1 MEYNK
6 NKKEVV
12 GFFDSGVGGLSVMKE
27 AIKLMPNEN
36 FLYFGD
42 SKNAPYGVKDTDEVK
57 KLTFKAVDYLISNGA
72 KAVVIACNTA
82 TSVSASDLREVYKDI
97 PIIGIEPALKPAVEM
112 NKGGKIVV
120 MATTVTLSE
129 KKFQN
134 LIDKYRKKID
144 IIPLPCP
151 GLMEFVE
158 RGELEGEALHNFLKK
173 KFNTIDTD
181 LNSIESIVLGCTHY
195 PFVEHEIKKIV
206 GEKVQIID
214 GSYGTSKE
222 LKRRLKEIGKFN
234 NRQEKGNIT
243 IHNSINDYK
252 IIDLCYKL
260 LK

>member
-1 MEYNK
+1 MEFNE
-6 NKKEVV
+6 NEKEVI

-27 AIKLMPNEN
+27 AIKLMPYEN

-42 SKNAPYGVKDTDEVK
+42 SKNAPYGVKSIEEVK
-57 KLTFKAVDYLISNGA
+57 KLTFNAVDYLILKGA

-82 TSVSASDLREVYKDI
+82 TSVAANELRKMYKEV

-112 NKGGKIVV
+112 NKGGKIII
-120 MATTVTLSE
+120 MATNVTLAE
-129 KKFQN
+129 KKFKN
-134 LIDKYRKKID
+134 LMEKYGENTD

-158 RGELEGEALHNFLKK
+158 RGELKGENLYNFLKD
-173 KFNTIDTD
+173 KFEELNID
-181 LNSIESIVLGCTHY
+181 LNEIESIVLGCTHY
-195 PFVEHEIKKIV
+195 PFLKNEIKKIV
-206 GEKVQIID
+206 GSKVKIID

-222 LKRRLKEIGKFN
+222 LKRRLQEIGKVSHGKKQGSIEIN
-234 NRQEKGNIT
+234 N
-243 IHNSINDYK
+243 SLNDNK